1 MNDAPVETDRIME
14 SLINGSHY
22 NCSLSGFLIIEDTPD
37 SMKWKI
43 FWAMSGKSVEPK
55 NGHTKHS
62 QLDLYKKIR
71 RLFLR
76 NYYLSCYIN

>member
-37 SMKWKI
+37 SMK
-43 FWAMSGKSVEPK
+43 
-55 NGHTKHS
+55 
-62 QLDLYKKIR
+62 
-71 RLFLR
+71 
-76 NYYLSCYIN
+76 